1 MPEPLRQ
8 LIDEI
13 DKQGNF
19 DECYKDDNLLR
30 EQIDMFFSLFNTYKN
45 QIAARCV
52 YSGIVD
58 LARLGKY
65 DLAVKYVNRFEKKV
79 GYNIL

>member
-19 DECYKDDNLLR
+19 DMCYKDDNAHR
-30 EQIDMFFSLFNTYKN
+30 EQIDMMFGLFNSYKN

-52 YSGIVD
+52 YSCIVD

-65 DLAVKYVNRFEKKV
+65 DLAVKYVSQFEKK
-79 GYNIL
+79 